1 MADVLFLEGAQG
13 NLCSYKAVR
22 KVHEVNH
29 HKGKE
34 QWISKYRNA
43 GGMSP
48 DLVVKSVHGDIM
60 EASEEYEHNPPIPKW
75 TQRGDIVSWT
85 GVINLI

>member
-1 MADVLFLEGAQG
+1 MAEILFMEGAGG

-34 QWISKYRNA
+34 KLILAYRNA
-43 GGMSP
+43 GWMSL
-48 DLVVKSVHGDIM
+48 DLVKTITNVVNDCKVF
-60 EASEEYEHNPPIPKW
+60 EKFAKL
-75 TQRGDIVSWT
+75 VS
-85 GVINLI
+85 